1 MNVKQHNWLMIAFL
15 VALAIWIWMHDLT
28 WMESL
33 NDTIPILLALP
44 IAWWLGQP
52 WQRRHKAEAF
62 AMSSLNLGVGIFVMG
77 VVTNL
82 TLLMTMGLVYML
94 YRFIQSHY
102 RVEGSPL
109 KRLMTLPL
117 LAFPWIANDFST
129 LGWWFR
135 LSGAWLSA
143 QLFSFTGLAV
153 DQQGTFVTVEGLPVS
168 VEAACSGLNLLQSLL
183 IAGTALAL
191 LKLPYCPRFWFA
203 IILLPLIAWATN
215 TIRIIFITVLALTF
229 GIEFASGLFHTW
241 GGLLV
246 IVLMFVVCWKL
257 FEWLKTS
264 TSNQSNPVDP

>member
-1 MNVKQHNWLMIAFL
+1 MKDKPHNMLTVTFLIAT
-15 VALAIWIWMHDLT
+15 AIWIWMRDLT
-28 WMESL
+28 WMETL
-33 NDTIPILLALP
+33 EDTIPILLALP

-52 WQRRHKAEAF
+52 WQRRSQTEAF
-62 AMSSLNLGVGIFVMG
+62 AVSSLSIGIGIFVLG
-77 VVTNL
+77 VLTNM
-82 TLLMTMGLVYML
+82 TLLMTLGWVHML
-94 YRFIQSHY
+94 FRFIQSLYH
-102 RVEGSPL
+102 VEGCPL
-109 KRLMTLPL
+109 KRLMILPL

-129 LGWWFR
+129 IGWRFR

-143 QLFSFTGLAV
+143 RLFSFAGLAV

-191 LKLPYCPRFWFA
+191 LKLPYSPRFWLA
-203 IILLPLIAWATN
+203 ILLLPLIAWATN

-246 IVLMFVVCWKL
+246 IVLMFVACWEL
-257 FEWLKTS
+257 FKWLKTS
-264 TSNQSNPVDP
+264 TSNQSKPVEP